1 MEASKHSFAVTD
13 QVEMGICVPRPP
25 ALGPQILP
33 EQIYE

>member
-13 QVEMGICVPRPP
+13 QVEMGVCVPRPS
-25 ALGPQILP
+25 ALVPQILP